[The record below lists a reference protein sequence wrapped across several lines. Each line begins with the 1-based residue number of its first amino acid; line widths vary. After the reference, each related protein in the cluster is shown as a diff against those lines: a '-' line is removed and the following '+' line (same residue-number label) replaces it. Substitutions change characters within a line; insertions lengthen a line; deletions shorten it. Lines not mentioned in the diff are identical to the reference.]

1 MARRYEQFLR
11 SGVDPGDAEVLRVQ
25 ELAEQLAGWIDRLD
39 PEISAAHVHGAQSAT
54 IQRLVATAL
63 ASVGFVEEQV
73 LTAQE
78 GFSTR
83 ARPDFFFPLGRGR
96 GIIAEVERGG
106 AVNNNH
112 DLKDM
117 WKAHIAPD
125 AQHLFLIVP
134 YSNWLPDGSPR
145 EKPFARVLH
154 RFSSFFGEPRREV
167 DVDTCFV
174 FGYGAPG
181 VRLETRA

>member
-1 MARRYEQFLR
+1 MIQRYERFLR
-11 SGVDPGDAEVLRVQ
+11 TGVDPEGAEIRQVKALADQLAAWIDQLDAEI
-25 ELAEQLAGWIDRLD
+25 A
-39 PEISAAHVHGAQSAT
+39 AAHVHGAQSSA
-54 IQRLVATAL
+54 IQGLVGTAL
-63 ASVGFVEEQV
+63 EEVGFTPEQV
-73 LTAQE
+73 LGPQE

-83 ARPDFFFPLGRGR
+83 ARPDFFFALSEGR

-117 WKAHIAPD
+117 WKAHIAAE
-125 AQHLFLIVP
+125 AQHLFLVVP

-154 RFSSFFGEPRREV
+154 RYSSFFGDPRREL
-167 DVDTCFV
+167 DVDSCFV
-174 FGYGAPG
+174 FGYGASG
-181 VRLETRA
+181 VRTLGT

>member
-1 MARRYEQFLR
+1 MVRRYEQFIR
-11 SGVDPGDAEVLRVQ
+11 SGVDPDGPEVRRVR
-25 ELAEQLAGWIDRLD
+25 ELADQLATWIDRLD
-39 PEISAAHVHGAQSAT
+39 TDISAAHVHGAPSSA
-54 IQRLVATAL
+54 IQRLVGTAL
-63 ASVGFVEEQV
+63 ESVGFVEEQV

-83 ARPDFFFPLGRGR
+83 ARPDFFFPLGDGR

-117 WKAHIAPD
+117 WKAHIATD
-125 AQHLFLIVP
+125 AQHLFLVVP

-145 EKPFARVLH
+145 EKPFTRVLH
-154 RFSSFFGEPRREV
+154 RFSSFFGDPRREV

-174 FGYGAPG
+174 FGY
-181 VRLETRA
+181 

>member
-1 MARRYEQFLR
+1 MVRRYEQFLR
-11 SGVDPGDAEVLRVQ
+11 SGVDPNSAEVLRVQ
-25 ELAEQLAGWIDRLD
+25 RLADQLASWIDQLD
-39 PEISAAHVHGAQSAT
+39 GEISAAHVHGAQSAA
-54 IQRLVATAL
+54 IQSLVGAAL
-63 ASVGFVEEQV
+63 SSVGFVEEQV

-83 ARPDFFFPLGRGR
+83 ARPDFFFRLSDGR

-117 WKAHIAPD
+117 WKAHIASD

-134 YSNWLPDGSPR
+134 FSNWLPDGSPR

-154 RFSSFFGEPRREV
+154 RYGSFFGEPRREV

-174 FGYGAPG
+174 FGYGASG
-181 VRLETRA
+181 VRVAQA